1 MNFSERKNK
10 NIYENF
16 IDYNN
21 FLTTETNNHYS
32 SIFEIKNTE
41 NITLEDLN
49 NFNGLDSNN
58 NSKILNNFNKWKE
71 YINKKAKNVKFL
83 IDNLLDSKNKT
94 LSKREFFYY
103 TIFMHISNF
112 KLEDEFIL
120 NDYLFLKYLIRQ
132 IRSDEKFFNICDDEK
147 MNLIINDY
155 IK

>member
-41 NITLEDLN
+41 KITLEDLN
-49 NFNGLDSNN
+49 NFNGLDSNI

-71 YINKKAKNVKFL
+71 YINIKAKNVKFL
-83 IDNLLDSKNKT
+83 IDNLLDSKDKT

-103 TIFMHISNF
+103 TIFMHISNC
-112 KLEDEFIL
+112 KLQDEFIL
-120 NDYLFLKYLIRQ
+120 NDYLFIKYLIRQ